1 MQSNPAYD
9 ILIWK
14 KNEENIYLFSLV
26 LYDITV
32 EQSYNDLIKNRDTQ
46 LNAALDYIKKAAVK

>member
-1 MQSNPAYD
+1 MQSNPDYD

-14 KNEENIYLFSLV
+14 KIEENIYLFSLV
-26 LYDITV
+26 LYDIAV
-32 EQSYNDLIKNRDTQ
+32 KQSYDDLIKNRDTQ